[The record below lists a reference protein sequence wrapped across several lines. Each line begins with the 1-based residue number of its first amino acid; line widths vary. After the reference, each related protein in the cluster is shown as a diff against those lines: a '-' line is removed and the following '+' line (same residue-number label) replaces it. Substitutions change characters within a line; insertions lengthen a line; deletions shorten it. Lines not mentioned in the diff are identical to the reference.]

1 MSPPP
6 SKVGSEKDLQSATTT
21 LNLRKSANIGT
32 MPHAIAVPMPA
43 TTKMGGHL
51 EDGRDIRKMGGRSR
65 RRGGKS
71 IRTRSSPTLE
81 DHVGEH
87 LRSDAAEQATITRAN
102 HMFPVSWQGVEFV
115 G

>member
-6 SKVGSEKDLQSATTT
+6 SKFKLKAKKPLTKRDHDLELEEIREHRHDAARNRRTDAGHYKDG
-21 LNLRKSANIGT
+21 RRIW
-32 MPHAIAVPMPA
+32 
-43 TTKMGGHL
+43 KMGGTF
-51 EDGRDIRKMGGRSR
+51 GRSR
-65 RRGGKS
+65 RRGGAS

-87 LRSDAAEQATITRAN
+87 SRSDAAEQATITRAN
-102 HMFPVSWQGVEFV
+102 HMFPVSWQGIGLV